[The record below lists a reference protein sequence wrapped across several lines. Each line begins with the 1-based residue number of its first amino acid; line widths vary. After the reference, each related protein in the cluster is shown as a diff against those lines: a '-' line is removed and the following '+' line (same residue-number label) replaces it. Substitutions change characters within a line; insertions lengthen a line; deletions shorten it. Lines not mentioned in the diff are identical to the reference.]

1 MGAYC
6 PRISVT
12 KWIEH
17 LLNSWPLAT
26 MNICA
31 IVAKYFAKVGPKFCQ
46 ILNKPQKGDIDEV
59 L

>member
-1 MGAYC
+1 
-6 PRISVT
+6 
-12 KWIEH
+12 
-17 LLNSWPLAT
+17 

-59 L
+59 LWSVNDTRKDVVADKW